1 MVSSRFIQFKARLW
15 SVDKLRMPQAD
26 YPLLAFTL
34 LLFLAANYAGHREY
48 RRLAKRSADAS
59 LTNFH
64 RKPGCVRFVLLLL
77 VILMGPSVYLV
88 SHRASLWLVP
98 EWLELTLLWW
108 SNGLGAA
115 LFGLLLGLAW
125 GAFKR
130 ETLPNAR
137 ALVLT
142 VVLCQTALLFM
153 TAWMQ
158 RPIAAE
164 LSDAKWSG
172 KMLRQTSGSSCAP
185 ASAANVAGLL
195 GLSYSEQDMARFMS
209 TRAAG
214 TSPAFII
221 QGLRK
226 AGITGRKFSDAAVN
240 LESLPLPAIL
250 IVDHPAAG
258 PESHAVAAIRYD
270 PVKKVL
276 DIWNP
281 LAGFELMTRAELKR
295 IWSGHGIACQK
306 TAEPRIN

>member
-1 MVSSRFIQFKARLW
+1 M
-15 SVDKLRMPQAD
+15 
-26 YPLLAFTL
+26 
-34 LLFLAANYAGHREY
+34 HR
-48 RRLAKRSADAS
+48 
-59 LTNFH
+59 T
-64 RKPGCVRFVLLLL
+64 
-77 VILMGPSVYLV
+77 
-88 SHRASLWLVP
+88 SLWLLP
-98 EWLELTLLWW
+98 EWLEFTLLWW

-130 ETLPNAR
+130 EALPNAR

-142 VVLCQTALLFM
+142 VILCQTALLFM

-158 RPIAAE
+158 RLVAAQ

-172 KMLRQTSGSSCAP
+172 KMLRQTSGFSCAP

-195 GLSYSEQDMARFMS
+195 GLHYSEQEMARFMS

-221 QGLRK
+221 RGLRQ
-226 AGITGRKFSDAAVN
+226 AGIEGRKFADPAVN
-240 LESLPLPAIL
+240 LDALPLPAIL

-258 PESHAVAAIRYD
+258 PESHAVAAVKYD
-270 PVKKVL
+270 AEKKAL
-276 DIWNP
+276 EIWNP
-281 LAGFELMTRAELKR
+281 LTGSELMTRTELKR

-306 TAEPRIN
+306 KSKS